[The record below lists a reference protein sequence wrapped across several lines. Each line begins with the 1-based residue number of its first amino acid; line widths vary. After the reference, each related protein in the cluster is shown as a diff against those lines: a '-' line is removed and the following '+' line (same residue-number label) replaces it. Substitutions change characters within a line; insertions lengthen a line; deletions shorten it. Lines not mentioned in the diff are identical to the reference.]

1 MVMASIAAAQNSPPK
16 ALTVLD
22 LELGS
27 HAAELPPWA
36 FADMACGTNGGPP
49 SRKIESWLDYA
60 ICPAEAGTGLREIYF
75 RHDDEVEY
83 RAKAQRIDFPLVRF
97 GSTTVY
103 GVPVIASGLFDDNGF
118 LAGLRVATDPRGL
131 DEETRQINISLW
143 NFFRGRF
150 GGDDWNCTNLDVAE
164 GEQAFGGQFLK
175 RRCETMA
182 EDDTQR
188 VILEGHYYR
197 KRGQFAI
204 DPRTQ
209 LGTQGQFEST
219 VRLELLMAG
228 GIGNAEGRLAALEP
242 IEPQTDPR
250 VALVHDCPGCD
261 LAGEDLKRADLR
273 GANLAG
279 ANLAGANLHDA
290 RLDGANLAGANL
302 SGAILTKATLK
313 RANLEAADLSNAML
327 FKAKLDGANLRGA
340 NLQRAMA
347 GEIELIGANLQG
359 ADIRLVDLR
368 DSRLARADMTGADLS
383 GSHLHNARM
392 GAAKLKDA
400 IMVDVVAINAQMTR
414 ADLSGADLRRADLY
428 GTDLREANLS
438 GADLVGARLARAILL
453 DANLDGARRE

>member
-1 MVMASIAAAQNSPPK
+1 MAADIAEAQNAPPK

-22 LELGS
+22 LDLGA
-27 HAAELPPWA
+27 HAAELPPRA
-36 FADMACGTNGGPP
+36 FADMARGTNGGPP
-49 SRKIESWLDYA
+49 SRSIESWLDYA
-60 ICPAEAGTGLREIYF
+60 NCPAEAGTGLHEIYF

-83 RAKAQRIDFPLVRF
+83 RAKARRINFPLVRF

-118 LAGLRVATDPRGL
+118 LVGLRIATDSRGL

-150 GGDDWNCTNLDVAE
+150 GGDDWSCTNLDVAE

-175 RRCETMA
+175 RRCEKMA
-182 EDDTQR
+182 EDGIR
-188 VILEGHYYR
+188 HVVLEGHYYR
-197 KRGQFAI
+197 KRGQFAV
-204 DPRTQ
+204 DPRTRM
-209 LGTQGQFEST
+209 GTKGQFEST
-219 VRLELLMAG
+219 VRLELILAG
-228 GIGNAEGRLAALEP
+228 GIGDADKRLATLKSV
-242 IEPQTDPR
+242 EPQLDPR
-250 VALVHDCPGCD
+250 VARVRDCPGCD

-302 SGAILTKATLK
+302 SGANFNKAQLK

-327 FKAKLDGANLRGA
+327 FKARLDGANLRGA
-340 NLQRAMA
+340 NLQRALA
-347 GEIELIGANLQG
+347 GEVELIGANLQG

-368 DSRLARADMTGADLS
+368 ASRLARADMTGADLS

-392 GAAKLKDA
+392 GAAVLKDA
-400 IMVDVVAINAQMTR
+400 ILEGTVAINAQMAR

-428 GTDLREANLS
+428 GANLREANLS
-438 GADLVGARLARAILL
+438 GADLVGARLARAILR
-453 DANLDGARRE
+453 DANLEGARLE